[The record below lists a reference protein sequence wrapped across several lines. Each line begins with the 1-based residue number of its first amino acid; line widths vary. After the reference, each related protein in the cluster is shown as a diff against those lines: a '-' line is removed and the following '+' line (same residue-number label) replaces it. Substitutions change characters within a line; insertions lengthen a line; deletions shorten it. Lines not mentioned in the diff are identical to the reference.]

1 MRDDALRAT
10 EAESLKPHV
19 GEMHDLS
26 LGAFRFLAAF
36 LMGLAV
42 LMIAGIL

>member
-10 EAESLKPHV
+10 EAESLKPQA